1 MFLYIKLHFPF
12 TSPGN
17 QWIQIPCS
25 SLFVPSP
32 ILCPSQTIKVCGG
45 ISIQVICRY
54 YKWGKSLGVLICR
67 TFTTQDYL
75 FKGGRRGLA
84 AWLAN
89 FNSYLLAQILWQMLS
104 LSWWVSHLCTDEG
117 RTRGQGLVASNNIA
131 LECKVNKK
139 WGKRKGRESPW
150 AVSGDLS
157 LWGCLFDLHG
167 HRYQLLAHLW
177 SSGSWFL
184 MWHVKNQ
191 RHEHGARALC
201 PPVGRAQSLM
211 GHYSHPSTARGNK
224 TISPWTLQV
233 LLNMCFGSRPTR
245 APLFYHCLFLS
256 FPVFISR
263 PNQTCEHCEGWVT
276 QTGLL
281 SAVKSI
287 IRQQNPLASLLFRVP
302 TLALKEKGTSERNF
316 GNYPLPSVPQML
328 FCRIEVPVDTWK
340 ERSELPAP

>member
-1 MFLYIKLHFPF
+1 
-12 TSPGN
+12 
-17 QWIQIPCS
+17 
-25 SLFVPSP
+25 
-32 ILCPSQTIKVCGG
+32 
-45 ISIQVICRY
+45 
-54 YKWGKSLGVLICR
+54 
-67 TFTTQDYL
+67 
-75 FKGGRRGLA
+75 
-84 AWLAN
+84 
-89 FNSYLLAQILWQMLS
+89 MLS

-224 TISPWTLQV
+224 TISP
-233 LLNMCFGSRPTR
+233 
-245 APLFYHCLFLS
+245 
-256 FPVFISR
+256 
-263 PNQTCEHCEGWVT
+263 
-276 QTGLL
+276 
-281 SAVKSI
+281 
-287 IRQQNPLASLLFRVP
+287 
-302 TLALKEKGTSERNF
+302 
-316 GNYPLPSVPQML
+316 
-328 FCRIEVPVDTWK
+328 
-340 ERSELPAP
+340 